1 MSNKKTNNKPANNKI
16 SLFGEMSMMS
26 VAAIVC
32 LIILVIGCVAFYLYM
47 SSSPKKHVVV
57 DDDAR
62 IFTSEQEDELE
73 ELAERL
79 SKNEDINVVIVTTRD
94 KGRGYTNS
102 DEDCAEFAADY
113 YAKTCIKTSL
123 VNNSGICILI
133 DLTLDRPGERF
144 FWIYTYGTAY
154 FAIGDDE
161 CTSMFQRQRNELSEG
176 NYCEALENIFDD
188 LEDYDYESVAVMS
201 FFCLIIPAGLALLV
215 TLIATSAKPLDKK
228 PESQRYI
235 DGKPDIK
242 LTDRVTKTQKIRH
255 ESSSGG
261 GISSGGGGFSGGGF
275 SGGGHS
281 GGGGGR
287 F

>member
-1 MSNKKTNNKPANNKI
+1 MSKNKNI
-16 SLFGEMSMMS
+16 SFWGEMGLLNTAAS
-26 VAAIVC
+26 VLLIV
-32 LIILVIGCVAFYLYM
+32 LVIGCFAFYAFM
-47 SSSPKKHVVV
+47 SSSPSKKIVVE
-57 DDDAR
+57 DDAD
-62 IFTSEQEDELE
+62 IFTSSEIDELE
-73 ELAERL
+73 DLARSL
-79 SKNEDINVVIVTTRD
+79 SRDKDINVVIVTTRD
-94 KGRGYTNS
+94 KGRGYSDS
-102 DEDCAEFAADY
+102 DEDCARFAGDY
-113 YAKTCIKTSL
+113 YANRCIRTSL
-123 VNNSGICILI
+123 VNNSGICIFI
-133 DLTLDRPGERF
+133 DLTQDYPGGRF
-144 FWIYTYGTAY
+144 FWIYTYGTAF
-154 FAIGDDE
+154 FAIDDDE
-161 CTSMFQRQRNELSEG
+161 CTRLFNEQRSELTSGDYYGAVKYIIRELKG
-176 NYCEALENIFDD
+176 FDYSSTAP
-188 LEDYDYESVAVMS
+188 LT

-215 TLIATSAKPLDKK
+215 TMIATSAKPLDKK

>member
-73 ELAERL
+73 ELAQRL

-176 NYCEALENIFDD
+176 NYYEALENIFDD

-201 FFCLIIPAGLALLV
+201 FFCLIIPAVLSLFITWLCTTPLG
-215 TLIATSAKPLDKK
+215 LDKK
-228 PESQRYI
+228 PESKQYEI
-235 DGKPDIK
+235 QGSGIK
-242 LTDRVTKTQKIRH
+242 LTDSVTRTRKIKH
-255 ESSSGG
+255 ES
-261 GISSGGGGFSGGGF
+261 SSGGGGFSGGGGGF
-275 SGGGHS
+275 SGGGGHS